1 MSNLIQSSFLSSSER
16 EPPEKVLED
25 QSKLQGILNTALKN
39 SLKYSPQNIYR
50 GQLADQID
58 EWKKLTSDNVI
69 LQMVSGEAMNS
80 KTIFPK
86 NIILKIPVFKRT
98 MRKTINE
105 STEFVSPFY
114 IIKKPDGGAK
124 LILNL
129 TL

>member
-1 MSNLIQSSFLSSSER
+1 
-16 EPPEKVLED
+16 
-25 QSKLQGILNTALKN
+25 
-39 SLKYSPQNIYR
+39 
-50 GQLADQID
+50 
-58 EWKKLTSDNVI
+58 
-69 LQMVSGEAMNS
+69 MVSGEAMNS

-86 NIILKIPVFKRT
+86 NIILKIPVFKGT

-105 STEFVSPFY
+105 STEFISPIY